1 MQRLL
6 SRIPSTRS
14 STPTLRTG
22 KSYGKIYNW
31 FPQLNFSNR
40 RKKPDGTQPKAPE
53 ISEPVDTN
61 ENDDTS
67 GSATVLNSQTTD
79 LELAEKF
86 YTEPTDK
93 IEIEVTKDEN
103 GNPLL
108 TKDGNPITKI
118 KEKLN
123 AIITLDIK
131 QKKNF
136 QKELAYLTRS
146 DAHHDLGKE
155 ITDTMYKKNT
165 NNFKIAYNA
174 GMPKVGEQVVEAEHA
189 FHEGNAFA
197 SVVISATDANG
208 NTINIHTGNNHP
220 EDYLK
225 EALVAAPDC
234 TNNTENKYS
243 TFAIGVGGETYFK
256 YRVHKF
262 VTNCKMNKEAKD
274 EDLVTKAYK
283 GTTFG
288 CDFINNTKL
297 CEDGN
302 SAAFVVDYS
311 QHHFLENLATGDNKG
326 EGNCNYNI
334 YYLMTPEV
342 VNDPAEKPNVN
353 NKNLFGITGKNVT
366 LVSCVEEDNGPISYT
381 PFDPNDPLT
390 SNNFFSRYNFTI
402 SPVQKII
409 TKAKAEKLIVS
420 LNISYDN
427 GSRQPLTDTIEDS
440 HGENSIKTV
449 LGYIKTILQQLTGIQ
464 IENATADK
472 YKFNFNSKV
481 QQKRGGDWFQALTCL
496 TAKNRT
502 YKQILPPNTSVNL
515 KLPSDTCPVYLVTH
529 DRIAVAYALLN
540 GVNVIYVDYY
550 GRIFVFKNGGDPA
563 LKSSG
568 KPMEEILYD
577 GIKRKYFTE
586 EGNGNTDF
594 TNLIN
599 TANYYNE
606 VVHGSGTNRG
616 TKTSQGAVRGF
627 IQTEKEL
634 FAKNVDSVINDLK
647 DVPVNDVNKQRIIE
661 KDFRNNLQNLF
672 MSSVRLAFIYINL
685 IDINEDLKIVDENK
699 TLFGS
704 GKKYGEGEVKS
715 ESVSKF
721 SKSLNII
728 KGIQDRFGLIT
739 SETEKDRFNT
749 SIGTWINKNS
759 EMLDVYKAAKNILK
773 TDNQSG
779 DVIFDFNRFK
789 NFFTNESKEKEKQ
802 EQTDKNIFLPFI
814 QILPDYDKTLIFNA
828 INAFAEKIGVYYTT
842 VALKTQPRA
851 GKTFTPQRAFYNN
864 VANLLYETMLFIQ
877 PKQPPS
883 SGGAV
888 DFTIGIIQLEGV
900 DSDSTD
906 NIVLK
911 EDYDDFYV
919 IKNIGKFSANEI
931 GDDEEVSTSSSS
943 SSGGSLKG
951 GAAYAGRVF
960 KQSCIISDVSVKQ
973 ITWPLISSSLFDKS
987 DKQSLINFLTKI
999 PEYISELNQ
1008 DRDITENQELLEST
1022 FAKLNGIIGE
1032 ISEPARGV
1040 IRQALASIEREQIQ
1054 REEID
1059 VEQTKVNKLINDVL
1073 RISKF
1078 LLEKMKPKV
1087 GGGDSSPS
1095 LPTESKD
1102 LMKDF
1107 NFGFHPLVPIYAM
1120 LTSYYS
1126 IIGHKSQSDPFFY
1139 TYFTYVN
1146 ILEKMKKV
1154 LEEKYLDNTLNS
1166 PKTASAYMIGLGL
1179 YNMIFASHTSI
1190 LQHNTILKMINM
1202 SQSDY
1207 AEFSL
1212 KNDGFVSSFSGAIL
1226 QTPEEEIIG
1235 SVLLDNPLFN
1245 NFINN
1250 EVNIK
1255 QIMEEGTPVE
1265 NLPTYEVLQER
1276 MFKLMGEIVVKV
1288 NADRGTP
1295 IVSAP
1300 GLASGVSSGIPGIS
1314 LEERASRAALGQ
1326 QKYQENVAKGLINP
1340 ERKTGTYSISELLP
1354 SSQSQTG
1361 IEVTSSIGTRRKGG
1375 KKGSK
1380 RYLNNKRKTI
1390 KKRVNKKTSKN
1401 TTKKRYRRPRRT
1413 RRV

>member
-1 MQRLL
+1 MEKFL

-67 GSATVLNSQTTD
+67 GSATVLNSQTND
-79 LELAEKF
+79 EELAEKN
-86 YTEPTDK
+86 YSNGTE
-93 IEIEVTKDEN
+93 EIKLEET
-103 GNPLL
+103 
-108 TKDGNPITKI
+108 TRDGKQITKI
-118 KEKLN
+118 TDTTLN
-123 AIITLDIK
+123 AIITTNN
-131 QKKNF
+131 KKNPAF

-165 NNFKIAYNA
+165 NKFKDAYNA
-174 GMPKVGEQVVEAEHA
+174 GMPLVNGSPVEADVA

-197 SVVISATDANG
+197 SVVVSATDANG

-274 EDLVTKAYK
+274 EDLVAKAYK
-283 GTTFG
+283 GSTFG
-288 CDFINNTKL
+288 VDFIENTKL
-297 CEDGN
+297 CEDGLE
-302 SAAFVVDYS
+302 AAFVVDYS

-326 EGNCNYNI
+326 NTIYNI

-353 NKNLFGITGKNVT
+353 NKNLFGIEGKKVQ

-402 SPVQKII
+402 SPIQKII

-449 LGYIKTILQQLTGIQ
+449 LGYIKSILKQLGAVGEGGKIKD
-464 IENATADK
+464 ADA
-472 YKFNFNSKV
+472 FNFNSKV

-496 TAKNRT
+496 TAKNRK
-502 YKQILPPNTSVNL
+502 YREVRPNQTD
-515 KLPSDTCPVYLVTH
+515 KKTLPSMCPVYLVTH

-568 KPMEEILYD
+568 KPMEQILFD
-577 GIKRKYFTE
+577 GIKKRWEINNPNYATFS
-586 EGNGNTDF
+586 
-594 TNLIN
+594 NLIETGN
-599 TANYYNE
+599 NYTKGRSNYLVIANEAFNSTATTVFSKINMNE
-606 VVHGSGTNRG
+606 PEKKIIKEFKNELQLLFTA
-616 TKTSQGAVRGF
+616 AV
-627 IQTEKEL
+627 K
-634 FAKNVDSVINDLK
+634 
-647 DVPVNDVNKQRIIE
+647 
-661 KDFRNNLQNLF
+661 
-672 MSSVRLAFIYINL
+672 LAFINMNL
-685 IDINEDLKIVDENK
+685 IDIQKDLEIINDKAYKEIFNDDYSEE
-699 TLFGS
+699 
-704 GKKYGEGEVKS
+704 KKQQVLD
-715 ESVSKF
+715 F
-721 SKSLNII
+721 SKALNNV
-728 KGIQDRFGLIT
+728 KGIQDRFGSMPDKNKEDDFKTAIT
-739 SETEKDRFNT
+739 N
-749 SIGTWINKNS
+749 WINTNS
-759 EMLDVYKAAKNILK
+759 AKLDVNKAVKKILEDIMPDKTEFNIEELK
-773 TDNQSG
+773 
-779 DVIFDFNRFK
+779 NRFINIFK
-789 NFFTNESKEKEKQ
+789 NKNNEDTTENPR
-802 EQTDKNIFLPFI
+802 QTDKYIFLPFI
-814 QILPDYDKTLIFNA
+814 KVLDDGSRQKIISAITVLAIKTNDYYIKFVKDSQ
-828 INAFAEKIGVYYTT
+828 EKRRV
-842 VALKTQPRA
+842 
-851 GKTFTPQRAFYNN
+851 GKLTAQEMFYNS
-864 VANLLYETMLFIQ
+864 VANLLTETIIFLN
-877 PKQPPS
+877 PNKTRDDS
-883 SGGAV
+883 KSAASVGGAV
-888 DFTIGIIQLEGV
+888 EFEIDGIKLPNAI
-900 DSDSTD
+900 SISTD

-911 EDYDDFYV
+911 EDLDDLNV
-919 IKNIGKFSANEI
+919 LKSKEGKFSGNDIEGI
-931 GDDEEVSTSSSS
+931 KMNDEEIKEKND
-943 SSGGSLKG
+943 GEMEG
-951 GAAYAGRVF
+951 GAQFIYFTGTRGQAV
-960 KQSCIISDVSVKQ
+960 ISDVSVKQ
-973 ITWPLISSSLFDKS
+973 ITWPLISSSLIDKS

-999 PEYISELNQ
+999 PEYITGLNE
-1008 DRDITENQELLEST
+1008 DRDITENQALLEST
-1022 FAKLNGIIGE
+1022 LAKLNGIIGE
-1032 ISEPARGV
+1032 MNPIFRDGF
-1040 IRQALASIEREQIQ
+1040 RQELASIEREQIQ

-1073 RISKF
+1073 RISNH
-1078 LLEKMKPKV
+1078 LLKKITGKG

-1126 IIGHKSQSDPFFY
+1126 IIGHKSQSNPFFY

-1146 ILEKMKKV
+1146 VLEKMKKV

-1265 NLPTYEVLQER
+1265 NLPTFEVLQER

-1295 IVSAP
+1295 IVSTP
-1300 GLASGVSSGIPGIS
+1300 GTASGIPGIS
-1314 LEERASRAALGQ
+1314 LEERASREALGQ

-1354 SSQSQTG
+1354 SSQGQTG